1 MLLAAPL
8 MTLDE
13 FLVALESA
21 SSDMLV
27 HFDVKVEEP
36 LTASAEASAQ
46 AILERW
52 VDADLPNP
60 WLISTNQAET
70 LRTFRA
76 VGGQLGVDVFSQLIV
91 PFHPTGGSETKT
103 ALNYVIPDLLGT
115 RELVAMAREAE
126 ADSVAIHHE
135 LVTRH
140 SVRVARAEGLEVL
153 LWTLN
158 ERADLLAYLD
168 WEIDGVITDYP
179 EDAP

>member
-1 MLLAAPL
+1 MVVSPDPAHPNAMLLAAPL

-13 FLVALESA
+13 SLSLLSRPAVTCWCIPRRR
-21 SSDMLV
+21 
-27 HFDVKVEEP
+27 KVEEP

-126 ADSVAIHHE
+126 ADLRRDS
-135 LVTRH
+135 
-140 SVRVARAEGLEVL
+140 S
-153 LWTLN
+153 
-158 ERADLLAYLD
+158 
-168 WEIDGVITDYP
+168 
-179 EDAP
+179 

>member
-1 MLLAAPL
+1 M
-8 MTLDE
+8 
-13 FLVALESA
+13 
-21 SSDMLV
+21 
-27 HFDVKVEEP
+27 
-36 LTASAEASAQ
+36 
-46 AILERW
+46 
-52 VDADLPNP
+52 
-60 WLISTNQAET
+60 
-70 LRTFRA
+70 RTFRA